1 MNADVVVLQPG
12 DTARL
17 RAMNVL
23 FGREFEDPATWGD
36 APPGDA
42 WLAALLASPKFIAI
56 AALQGDDVVGGLA
69 AYVLPKMERE
79 RSEIYLYDLAV
90 DARCRRQGIA
100 TALIR
105 ELQRLAPSKGAWVI
119 FVQADYVDPPAIA
132 LYTKLGARE
141 DVLHFDLPVGDFHSG

>member
-1 MNADVVVLQPG
+1 VNADVVVLQPG
-12 DTARL
+12 DIARL

-42 WLAALLASPKFIAI
+42 WLAELLASPTFIAV
-56 AALQGDDVVGGLA
+56 AALRGNEVVGALA

-100 TALIR
+100 TAMIR
-105 ELQRLAPSKGAWVI
+105 ELQRIAPEKGAWVI
-119 FVQADYVDPPAIA
+119 FVQADPIDPPAVA

-141 DVLHFDLPVGDFHSG
+141 DVLHFDLPVGDVGAG